1 MLVEAVAGPG
11 DAQRAAVVQEPDGA
25 DLVRLLMSAT
35 GLPAGSADRAGR
47 FSCVRQIRI
56 SQASSF
62 LLSSYHSFHQLQRN
76 PPKNFQAAEKVF
88 AFPPRAGTRKKKRG
102 MKIHFCEFCIGLM
115 NCFLSFFTK
124 FRFST
129 DLQVNSELFRAKYH
143 PANFLHYLTDFRIR
157 ESRGCKIFGLPVQ

>member
-35 GLPAGSADRAGR
+35 GLPAGSADRAGS
-47 FSCVRQIRI
+47 FSSVRQLRI
-56 SQASSF
+56 SQAFSF
-62 LLSSYHSFHQLQRN
+62 LSYHSFHQLQRN

-88 AFPPRAGTRKKKRG
+88 AFPPLAGTRKKKRG

-129 DLQVNSELFRAKYH
+129 DL
-143 PANFLHYLTDFRIR
+143 
-157 ESRGCKIFGLPVQ
+157 